1 MVVFAYSLDH
11 ALLDY
16 ECAVVMQDFEAAN
29 ALLASIDG
37 SHHDALA
44 QFLHKQGFTEGALQL
59 ARDPELR
66 FDLALELGRADV
78 PLLGVTHA

>member
-1 MVVFAYSLDH
+1 MFAYSLDH

-16 ECAVVMQDFEAAN
+16 ECAVVAQDFEAAN
-29 ALLASIDG
+29 ALLASIDA

-78 PLLGVTHA
+78 RLLNVTHV

>member
-1 MVVFAYSLDH
+1 MAVFAYSLDH

-16 ECAVVMQDFEAAN
+16 ECAVVAQDFEAAN
-29 ALLASIDG
+29 VLLASIDG

>member
-1 MVVFAYSLDH
+1 MAVFAYSLDH

-16 ECAVVMQDFEAAN
+16 KYTMVAQDFEAAN

-78 PLLGVTHA
+78 PVRSVPHV

>member
-1 MVVFAYSLDH
+1 MAVFAYSLDH

-16 ECAVVMQDFEAAN
+16 ECAVVAQDLEAAN
-29 ALLASIDG
+29 ALLASIDS

>member
-1 MVVFAYSLDH
+1 MFAYSLDH

-16 ECAVVMQDFEAAN
+16 ECAVVAQDFEVAN

-44 QFLHKQGFTEGALQL
+44 QFLHKQGFT
-59 ARDPELR
+59 
-66 FDLALELGRADV
+66 
-78 PLLGVTHA
+78 

>member
-1 MVVFAYSLDH
+1 MFAYSLDH

-16 ECAVVMQDFEAAN
+16 ECAVVAQDFDAAN
-29 ALLASIDG
+29 ALLASIDVT
-37 SHHDALA
+37 HHDALA

-66 FDLALELGRADV
+66 FDLALELGDTEV
-78 PLLGVTHA
+78 VSVKLPHV

>member
-1 MVVFAYSLDH
+1 MAVFAYSLDH

-16 ECAVVMQDFEAAN
+16 ECAVVAQDFEAAN

-37 SHHDALA
+37 SNHDALA
-44 QFLHKQGFTEGALQL
+44 QFLDKQGFTEGALQL